1 MKKHIIHAVAA
12 LCMSA
17 ALTVTALADTSYG
30 GDGWGCT
37 FTAEAKLEASFQ
49 TTDVTS
55 AIAGLQPG
63 DEAIITIEMTNE
75 HSDDTDWWMRNEV
88 LSSLEDGSNA
98 AGGVYTYRLSYT
110 DQGGEETVLFSSEGV
125 GGESEDGLRGA
136 TTNLDDYFYLD
147 TLSQN
152 ESGNISLLVAL
163 DGETQGNAY
172 QNTLA
177 DLQMDFAVE
186 LHQDTRG
193 TVTRIMGGPK
203 TGDDSALLPYVII
216 AGVSGVTILLIAFWG
231 RKNRKEEEA
240 QT

>member
-1 MKKHIIHAVAA
+1 MKKHIIRALMA
-12 LCMSA
+12 LCMTA

-30 GDGWGCT
+30 GDGWGVT
-37 FTAEAKLEASFQ
+37 FTDSAKMESSFE
-49 TTDVTS
+49 TSDVTR

-63 DEAIITIEMTNE
+63 DEAVLNLSVTNE
-75 HSDDTDWWMRNEV
+75 HSDDTDWWIKSEF
-88 LSSLEDGSNA
+88 LTSLDSSA
-98 AGGVYTYRLSYT
+98 AGGVYTYELTYT
-110 DQGGEETVLFSSEGV
+110 GADGGETVLFSSSSISS
-125 GGESEDGLRGA
+125 ESRAALE
-136 TTNLDDYFYLD
+136 NLEDYFYLD

-163 DGETQGNAY
+163 DGETQGTAY

-231 RKNRKEEEA
+231 RKTRKEEEA